1 MKIVVTGAS
10 GFIGS
15 ALMIALKQSDHHCIG
30 FSRSSNDGVV
40 KICSY
45 SDIPLADVLVHTA
58 EVSSQALANKLGQKY
73 EKEASALLS
82 TLIKKK
88 YGRVLYLSSGAVYGD
103 SNEKPHKESDRIL
116 PVGVYGR
123 VKAVSEQ
130 IVLDNAG
137 TVIRLANT
145 IGFGMARENVLSEII
160 SQLGT
165 PGPIQIRQ
173 AAPIRDFVWKEDVIE
188 GISKLVESNQAGI
201 FNIGSGIGVSIGQL
215 AKNAVVISRRQ
226 NKQVFSMQES
236 NTLSCLIL
244 DHTKITNTLGWQPR
258 TNLSEALSLLINNSR
273 NKEVFR

>member
-15 ALMIALKQSDHHCIG
+15 ALIIAVKQSDHDCIG

-40 KICSY
+40 KISSY
-45 SDIPLADVLVHTA
+45 SDIPLADVLIHTA
-58 EVSSQALANKLGQKY
+58 EISDQALANILGQKY

-82 TLIKKK
+82 TLINKK
-88 YGRVLYLSSGAVYGD
+88 YGKVLYLSSGAVYGD
-103 SNEKPHKESDRIL
+103 SNEKPHKESGQIL
-116 PVGVYGR
+116 PVGFYGR

-145 IGFGMARENVLSEII
+145 IGFGMAKENVLSDII
-160 SQLGT
+160 SQLGI

-173 AAPIRDFVWKEDVIE
+173 AAPIRDFVWKEDVVE

-201 FNIGSGIGVSIGQL
+201 FDIGSGIGISIGQL
-215 AKNAVVISRRQ
+215 AKKAIGILGRRNKRVV
-226 NKQVFSMQES
+226 SMQDS
-236 NTLSCLIL
+236 NSHSCLIL
-244 DHTKITNTLGWQPR
+244 DHTKITNTVGWQPK
-258 TNLSEALSLLINNSR
+258 TTLSEALSLLINNSR
-273 NKEVFR
+273 NKEVFQ

>member
-30 FSRSSNDGVV
+30 FSRSSNDDVV
-40 KICSY
+40 KISSY

-58 EVSSQALANKLGQKY
+58 EISNQALANKLGQKY

-82 TLIKKK
+82 KLIKKK

-145 IGFGMARENVLSEII
+145 IGFGMAKENVLSEII

-165 PGPIQIRQ
+165 PGPIQIQQ

-188 GISKLVESNQAGI
+188 GISKLVESNQVGI

-215 AKNAVVISRRQ
+215 AKNAVVISRRR

-244 DHTKITNTLGWQPR
+244 DHTKITNTHLDGSQKQ
-258 TNLSEALSLLINNSR
+258 I
-273 NKEVFR
+273 